1 MAEKKQREN
10 KKGPI
15 IGICAAVVVVIV
27 VIIAVVAINNNRLGD
42 SYFVSDGTKY
52 VLSYEIDQNSVG
64 NSEEAQYT
72 PLKVHQVYT
81 YSGDSITGL
90 KNYYEYKDAD
100 SAKKAMD
107 YLNSV
112 SEGKVAISM
121 DDKYVIITATAEQYE
136 GIKASDVKQQVEAL
150 EKLKNEAKNNSS
162 SNNTTEN
169 NGGNENNNGTIES
182 GTSTEIKETK

>member
-1 MAEKKQREN
+1 MAEQKRKKN
-10 KKGPI
+10 NKGPI
-15 IGICAAVVVVIV
+15 IGACVAVVAVII

-52 VLSYEIDQNSVG
+52 VLSYEIDQNAVG
-64 NSEEAQYT
+64 NSDEAQYT

-81 YSGDSITGL
+81 YSGDDITGL

-112 SEGKVAISM
+112 SEGKVTISM
-121 DDKYVIITATAEQYE
+121 EGKYVIITATADQYE
-136 GIKASDVKQQVEAL
+136 GLKASDVKQQVEAL
-150 EKLKNEAKNNSS
+150 EKLKAEAQNNNNS

-169 NGGNENNNGTIES
+169 NSGTVES
-182 GTSTEIKETK
+182 GTTTEIKETN